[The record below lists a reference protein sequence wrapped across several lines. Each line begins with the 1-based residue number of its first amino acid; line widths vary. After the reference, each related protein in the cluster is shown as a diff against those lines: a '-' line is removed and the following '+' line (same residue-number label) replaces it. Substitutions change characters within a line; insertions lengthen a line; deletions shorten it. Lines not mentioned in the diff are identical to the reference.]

1 MREVCE
7 ASNRHTMQVQN
18 GSKMAYQAKTSRG
31 SIEGAN
37 QSSIERSAVGSNRV
51 CFCTSLLHFDLRDMY
66 CGEGQET
73 SLKRSANKAHQG
85 TTTFDANKQTAK

>member
-1 MREVCE
+1 
-7 ASNRHTMQVQN
+7 MQVQN

-31 SIEGAN
+31 SIEGSN

-51 CFCTSLLHFDLRDMY
+51 CFCTFLLHFDLRDMY